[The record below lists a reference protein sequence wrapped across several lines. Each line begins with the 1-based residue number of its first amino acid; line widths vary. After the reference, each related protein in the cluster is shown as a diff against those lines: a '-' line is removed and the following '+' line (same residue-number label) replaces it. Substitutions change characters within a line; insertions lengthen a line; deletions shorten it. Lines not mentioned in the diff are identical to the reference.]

1 MAEETAGK
9 IPKGLIYDSE
19 EDILFFSK
27 GRASKGTLE
36 IGDFVIDLDNKGDL
50 TAIEIFNASRIFNV
64 PKKVLSMMKSAK
76 LRVQSTPNAMYLS
89 MAIVLMNGKM
99 EFPPISLL
107 PHAARREL
115 IVSSPWTEYVPIAV

>member
-9 IPKGLIYDSE
+9 IPKGLMYDSE

-36 IGDFVIDLDNKGDL
+36 IGDFVIDIDAKGDL
-50 TAIEIFNASRIFNV
+50 TAIEIFNASKIFNV
-64 PKKVLSMMKSAK
+64 SKKILSMMKSARLK
-76 LRVQSTPNAMYLS
+76 VQSTPNAMYLS
-89 MAIVLMNGKM
+89 MAIVLMNGRM

-107 PHAARREL
+107 PHAARREP
-115 IVSSPWTEYVPIAV
+115 IVSSPWTEYAPIAV